1 MAIAGLTWRSDLAQ
15 LASMC
20 VGGDNCG
27 SLSDS
32 EARAHTRFKL
42 NCSSELIALQTAV
55 ALTSIKHSIT
65 RLKSAPPKG
74 KKLGDDLEVEG
85 KDGYVAWIWSVTSP

>member
-1 MAIAGLTWRSDLAQ
+1 MSQPDGHCRANVERSDLAQ

-32 EARAHTRFKL
+32 EARAHTRFKV
-42 NCSSELIALQTAV
+42 NCSSELIAR
-55 ALTSIKHSIT
+55 TSNSRGPYFNQAINHSSQV
-65 RLKSAPPKG
+65 RAAQG
-74 KKLGDDLEVEG
+74 EELGDNLEVEG
-85 KDGYVAWIWSVTSP
+85 KDGYVA

>member
-20 VGGDNCG
+20 VGGDTCG

-32 EARAHTRFKL
+32 EARAHTRFKV

-55 ALTSIKHSIT
+55 ALTSIKQSIT

-74 KKLGDDLEVEG
+74 KNWGIILKLKERMVM
-85 KDGYVAWIWSVTSP
+85 

>member
-1 MAIAGLTWRSDLAQ
+1 
-15 LASMC
+15 MC

-55 ALTSIKHSIT
+55 ALTFNHSSQV
-65 RLKSAPPKG
+65 RAAQG
-74 KKLGDDLEVEG
+74 EELGDDLEVEG